1 MKMIFKISTVV
12 LVIACLLLT
21 VGCKKKKVDYQG
33 PVGLPSDSIINSDGE
48 VEEDEITVDDLLGIE
63 SDKTDTTSKDES
75 DKNNASNDSSTDKDE
90 SSKNETSSDKNDT
103 ENSKPDDNKN
113 EENSS
118 NTSSGNSSSNK
129 NDDVVSEKE
138 ENNGFKDDLGW
149 F

>member
-12 LVIACLLLT
+12 LVIACILLT

-48 VEEDEITVDDLLGIE
+48 VVEDEITVDDLLGIE

-75 DKNNASNDSSTDKDE
+75 DKNNTSNNSSTNKDE

-103 ENSKPDDNKN
+103 ENSNTN

-129 NDDVVSEKE
+129 NDVVSEKE

>member
-1 MKMIFKISTVV
+1 MKMIFKVATVV
-12 LVIACLLLT
+12 LVIACILLT
-21 VGCKKKKVDYQG
+21 VGCKKKKAQYQG
-33 PVGLPSDSIINSDGE
+33 PVDLPSDSIINSDGE
-48 VEEDEITVDDLLGIE
+48 VVEDEITVDDLLGIE

-75 DKNNASNDSSTDKDE
+75 DTTSNNSSTNKDE

-103 ENSKPDDNKN
+103 ENSKPDDNK
-113 EENSS
+113 EEGNSS

-129 NDDVVSEKE
+129 NDDVVSGKE

>member
-1 MKMIFKISTVV
+1 MKMIFKVATVV
-12 LVIACLLLT
+12 LVIACILLT
-21 VGCKKKKVDYQG
+21 VGCKKKKAQYQG
-33 PVGLPSDSIINSDGE
+33 PVDLPSDSIINSDGE
-48 VEEDEITVDDLLGIE
+48 VVEDEITVDDLLGIE

-75 DKNNASNDSSTDKDE
+75 DTTSNNSSTNKDE

-103 ENSKPDDNKN
+103 ENSKPDDNKE

-129 NDDVVSEKE
+129 NDDVVSGKE

>member
-1 MKMIFKISTVV
+1 MKMIFKVATVV
-12 LVIACLLLT
+12 LVIACILLT
-21 VGCKKKKVDYQG
+21 VGCKKKKAQYQG
-33 PVGLPSDSIINSDGE
+33 PVDLPSDSIINSDGE
-48 VEEDEITVDDLLGIE
+48 VVEDEITVDDLLGIE
-63 SDKTDTTSKDES
+63 SDKTDTTSMDES
-75 DKNNASNDSSTDKDE
+75 DTTSNNSSTNKDE

-103 ENSKPDDNKN
+103 ENSKPDDNKE

-129 NDDVVSEKE
+129 NDDVVSDKE

>member
-1 MKMIFKISTVV
+1 MIFKVATVV
-12 LVIACLLLT
+12 LVIACILLT
-21 VGCKKKKVDYQG
+21 VGCKKKKAQYQG
-33 PVGLPSDSIINSDGE
+33 PVDLPSDSIINSDGE
-48 VEEDEITVDDLLGIE
+48 IVEDEITVDDLLGIE

-75 DKNNASNDSSTDKDE
+75 DTTSNNSSTNKDE

-103 ENSKPDDNKN
+103 ENSKPDDNKE

-129 NDDVVSEKE
+129 NDDVVSGKE

>member
-1 MKMIFKISTVV
+1 MKMIFKVATVV
-12 LVIACLLLT
+12 LVIACILLT
-21 VGCKKKKVDYQG
+21 VGCKKKKAQYQG
-33 PVGLPSDSIINSDGE
+33 PVDLPSDSIINSDGE
-48 VEEDEITVDDLLGIE
+48 IVEDEITVDDLLGIE

-75 DKNNASNDSSTDKDE
+75 DTTSNNSSTNKDE

-103 ENSKPDDNKN
+103 ENSKPDDNKE

-129 NDDVVSEKE
+129 NDDVVSDKE

>member
-1 MKMIFKISTVV
+1 MKMILKIATVV
-12 LVIACLLLT
+12 LVNACILLT
-21 VGCKKKKVDYQG
+21 VGCKKKTAQYQG
-33 PVGLPSDSIINSDGE
+33 PVDLPSDSIINSDGE
-48 VEEDEITVDDLLGIE
+48 IVEDEITVDDLLGIE

-75 DKNNASNDSSTDKDE
+75 DTTSNNSSTNKDE

-129 NDDVVSEKE
+129 NDVVVSGKE

>member
-1 MKMIFKISTVV
+1 MILKISTVV

-21 VGCKKKKVDYQG
+21 VGCKKKKVQYQG

-48 VEEDEITVDDLLGIE
+48 VVEDEITVDDLLGIE

-75 DKNNASNDSSTDKDE
+75 DKNNTSNNSSTDKDE

-103 ENSKPDDNKN
+103 ETSKPNEDDKN
-113 EENSS
+113 D
-118 NTSSGNSSSNK
+118 NSSSSETSSTTSK
-129 NDDVVSEKE
+129 DDLTSEKE

>member
-1 MKMIFKISTVV
+1 MKMIFKVATVV
-12 LVIACLLLT
+12 LVIACILLT
-21 VGCKKKKVDYQG
+21 VGCKKKKVDYEG

-48 VEEDEITVDDLLGIE
+48 VVEDEITVDDLLGIE

-75 DKNNASNDSSTDKDE
+75 DTTSNNSSTNKDE

-103 ENSKPDDNKN
+103 ENSKPDDNKE

-129 NDDVVSEKE
+129 NDDVVSGKE

>member
-1 MKMIFKISTVV
+1 MIFKVATVV
-12 LVIACLLLT
+12 LVIACILLT
-21 VGCKKKKVDYQG
+21 VGCKKKKVDYEG

-48 VEEDEITVDDLLGIE
+48 VVEDEITVDDLLGIE

-75 DKNNASNDSSTDKDE
+75 DTTSNNSSTNKDE

-103 ENSKPDDNKN
+103 ENSKPDDNKE

-129 NDDVVSEKE
+129 NDDVVSGKE

>member
-1 MKMIFKISTVV
+1 MKMIFKVATVV
-12 LVIACLLLT
+12 LVIACILLT
-21 VGCKKKKVDYQG
+21 VGCKKKKAQYQG
-33 PVGLPSDSIINSDGE
+33 PVDLPSDSIINSDGE
-48 VEEDEITVDDLLGIE
+48 IVEDEITVDDLLGIE

-75 DKNNASNDSSTDKDE
+75 DTTSNNSSTNKDE

-103 ENSKPDDNKN
+103 ENSKPDDNKE

-129 NDDVVSEKE
+129 NDDVVSGKE